1 MRRVRR
7 QFRRERN
14 DDLVDDGRVDEG
26 VEAALK
32 DRPTGKRGELLR
44 LIGAEPQ
51 APAARRDDC

>member
-1 MRRVRR
+1 VRRVRR
-7 QFRRERN
+7 QCRRERN
-14 DDLVDDGRVDEG
+14 DDLVDDRRVDEG

-51 APAARRDDC
+51 APAARGDDC